1 MISVAFVGFIPKA
14 ISSSGR
20 HSISCQ
26 PLAGAVGAV
35 NLDLHC
41 LVGPEPDTESQLIS
55 WLII

>member
-1 MISVAFVGFIPKA
+1 MAFVGFIPKA

-20 HSISCQ
+20 HGISCQ
-26 PLAGAVGAV
+26 PLAGALGAI

-55 WLII
+55 WLIT